1 MPQLY
6 DNTYAYLEIKFKI
19 KWTWDA
25 ETKAKTHGLYA
36 ASSSFE
42 YIAAFSVL
50 FNGLE
55 PLKTTIC
62 KNP

>member
-1 MPQLY
+1 MDLGCRDKSQ
-6 DNTYAYLEIKFKI
+6 NT
-19 KWTWDA
+19 
-25 ETKAKTHGLYA
+25 GLYA
-36 ASSSFE
+36 ACSSFE